1 MNYYVYATIFVGM
14 NIELA
19 FQVFISGIIFGLIF
33 FQSALTAPI
42 VFKNLKKD
50 QASIFLRKIF
60 PKLFLTISFFALLS
74 FLVSFSISKS
84 VQNSSL
90 IVFLISFILPLICNA
105 IIPMT
110 NRATDSG
117 DVAKFKFLHTI
128 SVLLTLIVFFV
139 NLLSIFYI

>member
-19 FQVFISGIIFGLIF
+19 FQVFISGVIFGLIF
-33 FQSALTAPI
+33 FQSALTAPT

-74 FLVSFSISKS
+74 FVLSFSISKS
-84 VQNSSL
+84 VQNTSL
-90 IVFLISFILPLICNA
+90 IVFLISFILPLICYA

-110 NRATDSG
+110 NRATDEG
-117 DVAKFKFLHTI
+117 DLSKFKFLHTI
-128 SVLLTLIVFFV
+128 SVSLTLIVFFV
-139 NLLSIFYI
+139 NLISIFYI